1 MVAYILANY
10 GEGIPNTIFDANT
23 IIKAD
28 VDNTPVA
35 LSVPENR
42 IIGRPAGDAIKSL
55 TPAEVKSMLDLGT
68 DATSI
73 HGCPIDIPDAGDN
86 QKLLKYNHSLGKFTY
101 GLEFP
106 TTIANVLSDHT
117 LSEHENIGLRKIS
130 FDTAANKPESGTITE
145 LFVETDTNKIYRGTG
160 TGWAV
165 VSRVFSED
173 IGVAADNI
181 FKIPSDISQGDLF
194 YVDANTNVVR
204 LPAGIDG
211 QFLKTRGPT
220 MPPVWVSGSSG
231 SFLDLND
238 TPLTYSGEAGSLI
251 KVSDEESAL
260 EFIKQGSG
268 NGLDAD
274 KVDGKDAPTG
284 DIVGTTDAQEL
295 SSKTLDMPLIKDVDP
310 TPVGDVV
317 LKAIDEELKIRNSA
331 DDADKMLALTSIPT
345 MDDAHIPDVE
355 TLSYGAPFDLA
366 QIPSGIQDKLTA
378 ACPYLYSHPSDRQCT
393 TGSWAWADITGK
405 PSTYPP
411 SSHNHPWGDI
421 TGKPST
427 YPPSS
432 HDHDASD
439 ITSGNLYSDR
449 MKYYVIAAIN
459 QSTAGQKILP
469 AQLEDLPA
477 SKTTSGTFDL
487 GRIPTLDD
495 AHIPTAFL
503 KDGSRGMTGS
513 LNMNYNSISYVTSL
527 GLWADDIA
535 HIKNHYG
542 DDHGSLEL
550 WGGGSGWPNPSIHIM
565 GMDCAWQD
573 AIRLYTSNSDRSSQI
588 AVIRI
593 QRNANYPYIIYDGQG
608 YPCTHGALEWGKADK
623 KWSCIYSVA
632 TSFGDLGFSEKE
644 CAKCGLAFAPG
655 DNIVLKV
662 IRIDDESGDTMTI
675 PIHLECATTTKKTLK
690 KKYAVKED
698 YYLWDEKE
706 GRVVKRKR
714 TKTRTTTKTKKTLK
728 PGYEIDEETGNY
740 KDAATGAIALESEAT
755 ETKTVEDKEVV
766 YIEKEFSI

>member
-42 IIGRPAGDAIKSL
+42 IIGRPAGDVIKSL

-86 QKLLKYNHSLGKFTY
+86 QKLLKYSHGPEGGKFTY

-160 TGWAV
+160 TGWEV
-165 VSRVFSED
+165 VSRAFSED
-173 IGVAADNI
+173 IGVAADNL

-411 SSHNHPWGDI
+411 SSH
-421 TGKPST
+421 
-427 YPPSS
+427 
-432 HDHDASD
+432 DHDASD

-477 SKTTSGTFDL
+477 SKITSGTFDLDRIPNLPTSKTTSGTFDL
-487 GRIPTLDD
+487 DRIPTMDD

-503 KDGSRGMTGS
+503 KDGSRGMTGT
-513 LNMNYNSISYVTSL
+513 LEMGGEYINGVT
-527 GLWADDIA
+527 DI
-535 HIKNHYG
+535 I
-542 DDHGSLEL
+542 
-550 WGGGSGWPNPSIHIM
+550 GGGNITIKSG
-565 GMDCAWQD
+565 G
-573 AIRLYTSNSDRSSQI
+573 SNSQI
-588 AVIRI
+588 VF
-593 QRNANYPYIIYDGQG
+593 DG
-608 YPCTHGALEWGKADK
+608 ADK
-623 KWSCIYSVA
+623 GLFPYTDNTHKLGGTANRFSDIYAVN
-632 TSFGDLGFSEKE
+632 THWGDLGFSEEE

-714 TKTRTTTKTKKTLK
+714 TKTRATTKTKKTLK
-728 PGYEIDEETGNY
+728 PGYEIDEKTGNY